1 MLIVIITRISIG
13 LTAISVKYLL
23 LNMCNMYLADDS
35 YYLIPVCTE
44 AINMLCFEKLQ
55 ILYYMYKPM

>member
-1 MLIVIITRISIG
+1 MLIVINTRISIG
-13 LTAISVKYLL
+13 LTTISVKCLL

-44 AINMLCFEKLQ
+44 AINLLCFEKLQ

>member
-1 MLIVIITRISIG
+1 
-13 LTAISVKYLL
+13 
-23 LNMCNMYLADDS
+23 MYLADDS
-35 YYLIPVCTE
+35 YYLIPVCTK

>member
-13 LTAISVKYLL
+13 LTTISVKCLL
-23 LNMCNMYLADDS
+23 LNMCMYLADDS
-35 YYLIPVCTE
+35 YYLIAVCTE
-44 AINMLCFEKLQ
+44 AINLLCFEKLQ